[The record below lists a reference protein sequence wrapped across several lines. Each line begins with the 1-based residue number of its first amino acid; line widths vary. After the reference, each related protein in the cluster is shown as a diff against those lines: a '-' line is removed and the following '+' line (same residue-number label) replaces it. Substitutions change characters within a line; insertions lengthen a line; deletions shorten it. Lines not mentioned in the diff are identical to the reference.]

1 MNGTWTGYNALKCKL
16 LEALKMLLSDEGIRG
31 LIDRGILV
39 DATADNVQPITYD
52 LRTRDFVQSVGNRVN
67 AVELMPGDSTYVECV
82 EGVELPPDLAARV
95 MLKNSRIR
103 EGLTL
108 DAPLY
113 FPGHKTRLYFRVTN
127 VSGKAIRLN
136 DSRGIAQ
143 VAFEEVASP
152 VSKPYDGAFQNE
164 VEFSGLGDYKD
175 VFEDEVSSIE
185 SKVDEVKGIERRMYA
200 NVLAIMAI
208 LAGVFTL
215 VNVNV
220 TAAGGGAVR
229 MITMNL
235 ATVGSFAALVSLIA
249 AVVGGDRK
257 RVLVPVGVAAVC
269 FAVAIVLASCVA

>member
-1 MNGTWTGYNALKCKL
+1 
-16 LEALKMLLSDEGIRG
+16 MLLSDEGIRG
-31 LIDRGILV
+31 LIDGGVLV
-39 DATADNVQPITYD
+39 DAIADNVQPITYD

-67 AVELMPGDSTYVECV
+67 SVELMPGDSTYVECV

-143 VAFEEVASP
+143 VAFEQVASP

-220 TAAGGGAVR
+220 TAAGGGAAR

-257 RVLVPVGVAAVC
+257 RVWAPVGVAVVC
-269 FAVAIVLASCVA
+269 FVVAIILASCAA